1 MANLSQKKRQR
12 MLRFLR
18 TIRDEHKDD
27 DDVLIALGEIESE
40 LNAKKYGLVWEQH
53 EEAVDVQMRDNIPVF
68 TECKDNEIITDA
80 GGTYNFLLE
89 GDNLHSLRL
98 LEKTHAGRVDLIY
111 IDPPYNTQNKEFI
124 YDDQKID
131 STDGFQHS
139 KWISFMYERLLI
151 ARNLLSETGVLAIS
165 IGHQEVNNLMLLC
178 QELFAMKEVICV
190 TVQTSSGNTEIGL
203 LHSCITQKANMV
215 IPKIGHNM
223 RSIMD
228 FATVLRNIGY
238 GVYLISIDLCRQKA
252 TQRAY
257 NRYITTQRYVPLSLV
272 FDGYSDQPTLNYF
285 RIKQVSHDLFSGY
298 AQISTD
304 VPKNHAPNIIEV
316 ECMDELYNIQWEG

>member
-1 MANLSQKKRQR
+1 MYVEAEYFVDGVLCIKDTCRKREAINRITAAERNIKDYSQFSTLTHRDNRDFEYREESKRKGLQERIANELFTLPRLSD
-12 MLRFLR
+12 
-18 TIRDEHKDD
+18 DEN
-27 DDVLIALGEIESE
+27 LALGYGGAKPCTDVKSESKAFFIIGPPASGKSGVASKIAD
-40 LNAKKYGLVWEQH
+40 LYGAYILDSDFAKRKLPEYKNQIGAATLIH
-53 EEAVDVQMRDNIPVF
+53 EESDYIVF
-68 TECKDNEIITDA
+68 
-80 GGTYNFLLE
+80 
-89 GDNLHSLRL
+89 
-98 LEKTHAGRVDLIY
+98 
-111 IDPPYNTQNKEFI
+111 
-124 YDDQKID
+124 
-131 STDGFQHS
+131 
-139 KWISFMYERLLI
+139 
-151 ARNLLSETGVLAIS
+151 
-165 IGHQEVNNLMLLC
+165 
-178 QELFAMKEVICV
+178 
-190 TVQTSSGNTEIGL
+190 NTEIGL

-215 IPKIGHNM
+215 IPKMGHNM